1 MTKDS
6 VAIYDNPDG
15 KSVVDIVALPDWDG
29 YDKLCEFLKQ
39 EYKATVISALDGPD
53 SRKAILELRG
63 TRISIQH
70 DDPYGNS
77 IEAETPES
85 NDLVREIGMD
95 LKNRLG
101 S

>member
-1 MTKDS
+1 MKKDS
-6 VAIYDNPDG
+6 VAIHVKADG
-15 KSVVDIVALPDWDG
+15 KSVVDVVVLPDWDG

-39 EYKATVISALDGPD
+39 EYQATVISSLDGPD
-53 SRKAILELRG
+53 SRKSIMDIRG
-63 TRISIQH
+63 TRIAIQH

-77 IEAETPES
+77 IEAETSES
-85 NDLVREIGMD
+85 NDIVRAIGLD

>member
-1 MTKDS
+1 MTKES

-15 KSVVDIVALPDWDG
+15 KCVVDVVAVPDWNG
-29 YDKLCEFLKQ
+29 YDKICDFLKQ
-39 EYKATVISALDGPD
+39 EYEASVISSADGPD
-53 SRKAILELRG
+53 SRKSVLDIRG
-63 TRISIQH
+63 ARISIQH

-77 IEAETPES
+77 IEAETVES
-85 NDLVREIGMD
+85 NDIVRAIGMD